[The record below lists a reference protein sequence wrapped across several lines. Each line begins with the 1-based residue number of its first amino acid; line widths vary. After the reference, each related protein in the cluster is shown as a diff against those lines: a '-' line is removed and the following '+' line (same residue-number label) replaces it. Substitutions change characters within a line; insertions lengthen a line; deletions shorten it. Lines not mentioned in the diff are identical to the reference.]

1 MSRIFKRGERLF
13 SVIKNNIINK
23 MDNNNVEKLFGGFFK
38 VYPGKQLSVEEKK
51 KKHIITHHLTPL

>member
-1 MSRIFKRGERLF
+1 
-13 SVIKNNIINK
+13 